1 MKRKTMSVIAIGLMT
16 GMLVACGTVD
26 SGIPATDIQSDIAT
40 TELSEDTPE
49 PTISPEEE
57 IEEALTEGRNYYY
70 GYNNVT
76 ADNDKAMEA
85 FEKAADLGSA
95 DAFYYIARIQDRA
108 EEYDKAKE
116 SYEKAIELGSSMSK
130 LGLGMLYQ
138 KGKGVKKD
146 FDKARALY
154 EEAIDEG
161 CIEANVGLGDIYQ
174 GGYGIDVDAVKS
186 MEYFELAT
194 TGDETEWVC
203 YAYGSLCVLN
213 QGTYEGIE
221 KNEDI
226 ITEYGEKLYDLC
238 SNWNPNYI
246 SWVGDAFWY
255 AGNFDEAKKYYEK
268 GEELN
273 DAASICSLGNMYY
286 EVEKDYDKAK
296 KYYEKG
302 EELNDAASINMLG
315 SLYFYGNGVEKDYDK
330 ALEYDEKAGSL
341 GYILAM
347 KNAAYIYRHD
357 EYGKQDIEKAIEW
370 YEKAAELNDA
380 FALNELGY
388 IYQYGEGVEKDYD
401 KAISYY
407 ERGVALDDPSCIY
420 NLGAMYHNGEGVDV
434 DYKKTAE
441 LLEKIKEITSEES
454 DYYKKADTEIKNM
467 ISHGEISEE
476 DL

>member
-1 MKRKTMSVIAIGLMT
+1 MKRKATGVIVVGLMT
-16 GMLVACGTVD
+16 VMLVACGGTD
-26 SGIPATDIQSDIAT
+26 SGAQDTDTQIEASTMEPD
-40 TELSEDTPE
+40 EEVVVE
-49 PTISPEEE
+49 PTAEPTKSPEEE
-57 IEEALTEGRNYYY
+57 IDEAITEGKNYYY
-70 GYNNVT
+70 GYNNLT

-138 KGKGVKKD
+138 EGNGVKED
-146 FDKARALY
+146 FDKAKALY
-154 EEAIDEG
+154 EEAISEG

-174 GGYGIDVDAVKS
+174 CGYGIDVDAVKS
-186 MEYFELAT
+186 MEYFELAA

-203 YAYGSLCVLN
+203 YAYGSLCFLN
-213 QGTYEGIE
+213 DGTYEGIE
-221 KNEDI
+221 KNEDR

-238 SNWNPNYI
+238 SNWSPNYMR
-246 SWVGDAFWY
+246 WVGDAFGI
-255 AGNFDEAKKYYEK
+255 AGNFDEGKKYYEK

-273 DAASICSLGNMYY
+273 DA
-286 EVEKDYDKAK
+286 E
-296 KYYEKG
+296 
-302 EELNDAASINMLG
+302 SINMLG
-315 SLYFYGNGVEKDYDK
+315 CLYFYGNGVEKDYDK

-341 GYILAM
+341 GYTLGM
-347 KNAAYIYRHD
+347 RNAANIYRYD

-370 YEKAAELNDA
+370 YEKAAELNDVI
-380 FALNELGY
+380 ALNELGY

-407 ERGVALDDPSCIY
+407 ERGVALDDPSCMY

-441 LLEKIKEITSEES
+441 LLEKIKEITNEES
-454 DYYKKADTEIKNM
+454 DDYKKADTQIKNM
-467 ISHGEISEE
+467 ISHGEITEE